1 MKNARKVAE
10 AIQKA
15 KFQGKSAA
23 DALKELQAKE
33 TSEKKVDAPV
43 DVPNV
48 PKQNLTKKVMSFG
61 KAMASRG
68 LKNNRASEKT
78 IALRVLSCH
87 GSNELP
93 PCPYRKDS
101 EKFKGSY
108 YCGGC
113 GCGDKQMTQLTYTEV
128 NGKMTE
134 YNKLDYPKVTCP
146 LKMPGFTDY
155 KSCAEDP
162 STSNT
167 RKQFIEFKEGVDY
180 IKENI

>member
-1 MKNARKVAE
+1 MTNARKITE

-23 DALKELQAKE
+23 DAIKELQAKE
-33 TSEKKVDAPV
+33 TAEKKDVPA

-48 PKQNLTKKVMSFG
+48 PKPNLVNKASSFA
-61 KAMASRG
+61 KSMASRG
-68 LKNNRASEKT
+68 LKNNRASERT

-87 GSNELP
+87 GNNELP

-108 YCGGC
+108 YCGAC
-113 GCGDKQMTQLTYTEV
+113 GCGDKQITQLTYIEV
-128 NGKMTE
+128 KGKMTD

-155 KSCAEDP
+155 KTSQEDP
-162 STSNT
+162 PTSNS
-167 RKQFIEFKEGVDY
+167 RKQFIEFREGIDY